1 MEKDQRKIKITVEGM
16 TCANCASGIKKH
28 LINKGLD
35 NVNVNF
41 STGEASCTINQKQT
55 KNQIENIIKKLGYT
69 IVSVKNND
77 EKGLSKVERYF
88 YFTLFFTLP
97 LFSHMF
103 FPKGSIIQNP
113 LLQFMLC
120 LPVYIIGISY
130 FGKSAWSSIKTGIPN
145 MDVLIFTGSSA
156 AFFYSIYGWLINYG
170 TPAVHHYLFFETS
183 ATIITLVLLGNV
195 LEHKSVKKTTT
206 AIGDL
211 TAIQQVIAKK
221 EVDGKI
227 IEVNFED
234 IRVNDILVINSGD
247 KIPTD
252 GIIISGT
259 SYIDESMITGESI
272 PIDKTKGDKVIG
284 GTIITDGNLK
294 IKATK
299 IGDDT
304 LLSQIIELVKNAQN
318 NKPNIQ
324 KLGDQVSAVFVPVVL
339 TISLAT
345 FFIGHYFFNIEM
357 QDAFLRSIAVLVISC
372 PCAMGLATPTAVMV
386 GIGRA
391 AKNGILIKGG
401 DTLEK
406 LASIKNIVFDKTGTL
421 TTGKFTVS
429 EFTALSGKEENNIK
443 NIIYNIEQHS
453 SHPIAKSLCN
463 AFKENYSPLKLSGI
477 TEDKGKSISA
487 KIENNTY
494 TIGSS
499 KIYSSDIQHDLFV
512 LKNNEL
518 IATLNINDELKIN
531 TDSVISTLHE
541 RGYITTLLSGDKKEK
556 CNNISTK
563 LGIKT
568 TFSEQLP
575 IDKIEKIE
583 SLVNVNKT
591 AMVGDGI
598 NDAPALAKATIGIS
612 LGNATEIAIQSADV
626 VLLNNE
632 DLSQLPETMQIG
644 KHTLLTIKQ
653 NLFWAFAYNIVAI
666 PIAVM
671 GLLNPM
677 WGALFMAFSDVI
689 VIGNSI
695 RLRYKKIF

>member
-1 MEKDQRKIKITVEGM
+1 M
-16 TCANCASGIKKH
+16 TCANCAAGIKKH
-28 LINKGLD
+28 LENKGLQD
-35 NVNVNF
+35 VNVNF
-41 STGEASCTINQKQT
+41 STGEASWEND
-55 KNQIENIIKKLGYT
+55 KNQDKNDVAKTITSLGYK
-69 IVSVKNND
+69 IKSSSKEE
-77 EKGLSKVERYF
+77 EKGLSKVEKYF
-88 YFTLFFTLP
+88 YFTLIFTLP

-113 LLQFMLC
+113 LLQFILC
-120 LPVYIIGISY
+120 LPVYIIGVSY
-130 FGKSAWSSIKTGIPN
+130 FGKSAWGSIKTGVPN

-211 TAIQQVIAKK
+211 TAIQKVIAKK
-221 EVDGKI
+221 EIEGKI
-227 IEVNFED
+227 TEVNFED
-234 IRVNDILVINSGD
+234 IRVDDILVINSGD

-259 SYIDESMITGESI
+259 SYIDESMITGESF
-272 PIDKTKGDKVIG
+272 PVNKSVDNQVIG
-284 GTIITDGNLK
+284 GTIITEGSIK

-339 TISLAT
+339 TISIAT
-345 FFIGHYFFNIEM
+345 FFIGHYFFNIEI

-406 LASIKNIVFDKTGTL
+406 LASIKTIVFDKTGTL
-421 TTGKFTVS
+421 TTGKFIVSQFTV
-429 EFTALSGKEENNIK
+429 LDGDENDVK

-463 AFKENYSPLKLSGI
+463 AFQENSSLLKLSDI
-477 TEDKGKSISA
+477 TEEKGISISA
-487 KIENNTY
+487 NFDDNIY

-499 KIYSSDIQHDLFV
+499 KIYSSPEKYDLFV
-512 LKNNEL
+512 LKNKEL
-518 IATLNINDELKIN
+518 IATLNISDELKTN
-531 TDSVISTLHE
+531 TDLVISSLHK
-541 RGYITTLLSGDKKEK
+541 RGYTTTLLSGDKKEK
-556 CNNISTK
+556 CNQIASE
-563 LGIKT
+563 LGIT
-568 TFSEQLP
+568 TTYSEQLP
-575 IDKIEKIE
+575 QDKIAKIE
-583 SLVNVNKT
+583 ELVSSNKT

-612 LGNATEIAIQSADV
+612 LGNATQIAIQSADV

-632 DLSQLPETMQIG
+632 DLSQLPQTMQIG

-695 RLRYKKIF
+695 RLRYKNIF

>member
-1 MEKDQRKIKITVEGM
+1 M
-16 TCANCASGIKKH
+16 TCANCAAGIKKH
-28 LINKGLD
+28 LENKGLQD
-35 NVNVNF
+35 VNVNF
-41 STGEASCTINQKQT
+41 STGEASWEND
-55 KNQIENIIKKLGYT
+55 KNQDKNDVAKTITSLGYK
-69 IVSVKNND
+69 IKSSSKEE
-77 EKGLSKVERYF
+77 EKGLSKVEKYF
-88 YFTLFFTLP
+88 YFTLIFTLP

-113 LLQFMLC
+113 LLQFILC
-120 LPVYIIGISY
+120 LPVYIIGVSY
-130 FGKSAWSSIKTGIPN
+130 FGKSAWGSIKTGVPN

-211 TAIQQVIAKK
+211 TAIQKVIAKK
-221 EVDGKI
+221 EIEGKI
-227 IEVNFED
+227 TEVNFED

-272 PIDKTKGDKVIG
+272 PIDKTTGDEVIG

-345 FFIGHYFFNIEM
+345 FFIGHYFFNIEI

-406 LASIKNIVFDKTGTL
+406 LASIKTIVFDKTGTL
-421 TTGKFTVS
+421 TTGKFIVSQFTV
-429 EFTALSGKEENNIK
+429 LDGDENDVK

-463 AFKENYSPLKLSGI
+463 AFQENSSLLKLSDI
-477 TEDKGKSISA
+477 TEEKGISISA
-487 KIENNTY
+487 NIDDNIY

-499 KIYSSDIQHDLFV
+499 KIYSSPEKYDLFV
-512 LKNNEL
+512 LKNKEL
-518 IATLNINDELKIN
+518 IATLNISDELKTN
-531 TDSVISTLHE
+531 TDLVISSLHK
-541 RGYITTLLSGDKKEK
+541 RGYTTTLLSGDKKEK
-556 CNNISTK
+556 CNQIASE
-563 LGIKT
+563 LGIT
-568 TFSEQLP
+568 TTYSEQLP
-575 IDKIEKIE
+575 QDKIVKIE
-583 SLVNVNKT
+583 ELVSSNKT

-612 LGNATEIAIQSADV
+612 LGNATQIAIQSADV

-632 DLSQLPETMQIG
+632 DLSQLPQTMQIG

-695 RLRYKKIF
+695 RLRYKNIF

>member
-1 MEKDQRKIKITVEGM
+1 MKIETKKLKLEVEGM
-16 TCANCASGIKKH
+16 TCANCAAGIKKH
-28 LINKGLD
+28 LESKGLQD
-35 NVNVNF
+35 VNVNF
-41 STGEASCTINQKQT
+41 STGEASWEND
-55 KNQIENIIKKLGYT
+55 KNQDKNDVAKTIISLGYK
-69 IVSVKNND
+69 IKSSSKEE
-77 EKGLSKVERYF
+77 EKGLSKVEKYF
-88 YFTLFFTLP
+88 YFTLIFTLP

-113 LLQFMLC
+113 LLQFILC
-120 LPVYIIGISY
+120 LPVYIIGVSY
-130 FGKSAWSSIKTGIPN
+130 FGKSAWGSIKTGVPN

-211 TAIQQVIAKK
+211 TAIQKVIAKK
-221 EVDGKI
+221 EIEGKI
-227 IEVNFED
+227 TEVNFED

-272 PIDKTKGDKVIG
+272 PIDKTIGDEVIG

-345 FFIGHYFFNIEM
+345 FFIGHYFFNIEI

-406 LASIKNIVFDKTGTL
+406 LASIKTIVFDKTGTL
-421 TTGKFTVS
+421 TTGKFIVSQFTV
-429 EFTALSGKEENNIK
+429 LDGDENDVK

-463 AFKENYSPLKLSGI
+463 AFQENSSLLKLSDI
-477 TEDKGKSISA
+477 TEEKGISISA
-487 KIENNTY
+487 NIDDNIY

-499 KIYSSDIQHDLFV
+499 KIYSSPEKYDLFV
-512 LKNNEL
+512 LKNKEL
-518 IATLNINDELKIN
+518 IATLNISDELKTN
-531 TDSVISTLHE
+531 TDLVISSLHK
-541 RGYITTLLSGDKKEK
+541 RGYTTTLLSGDKKEK
-556 CNNISTK
+556 CNQIASE
-563 LGIKT
+563 LGIT
-568 TFSEQLP
+568 TTYSEQLP
-575 IDKIEKIE
+575 QDKIVKIE
-583 SLVNVNKT
+583 ELVSSNKT

-612 LGNATEIAIQSADV
+612 LGNATQIAIQSADV

-632 DLSQLPETMQIG
+632 DLSQLPQTMQIG

-695 RLRYKKIF
+695 RLRYKNIF

>member
-1 MEKDQRKIKITVEGM
+1 MKIEAKKLKLEVEGM
-16 TCANCASGIKKH
+16 TCANCAAGIKKH
-28 LINKGLD
+28 LKNKGLQD
-35 NVNVNF
+35 VNVNF
-41 STGEASCTINQKQT
+41 STGEASWKND
-55 KNQIENIIKKLGYT
+55 KNQDKNDVAKTITSLGYK
-69 IVSVKNND
+69 IKSSSKEE
-77 EKGLSKVERYF
+77 EKGLSKVEKYF
-88 YFTLFFTLP
+88 YFTLIFTLP

-103 FPKGSIIQNP
+103 LPKGSIIQNP
-113 LLQFMLC
+113 LLQFILC
-120 LPVYIIGISY
+120 LPVYFIGVSY
-130 FGKSAWSSIKTGIPN
+130 FGKSAWGSIKTGVPN

-195 LEHKSVKKTTT
+195 MEHKSVKKTTT

-211 TAIQQVIAKK
+211 TAIQKVIAKK
-221 EVDGKI
+221 EIEGKI
-227 IEVNFED
+227 TEVNFED
-234 IRVNDILVINSGD
+234 IRVDDILVINSGD

-259 SYIDESMITGESI
+259 SYIDESMITGESF
-272 PIDKTKGDKVIG
+272 PVNKSVDNQVIG
-284 GTIITDGNLK
+284 GTIITEGSIK

-318 NKPNIQ
+318 IKPNIQ

-345 FFIGHYFFNIEM
+345 FFIGYYFFNIEI

-406 LASIKNIVFDKTGTL
+406 LASIKTIVFDKTGTL
-421 TTGKFTVS
+421 TTGKFIVSQFTV
-429 EFTALSGKEENNIK
+429 LDGDENDVK

-463 AFKENYSPLKLSGI
+463 AFKENSSLLKISDI
-477 TEDKGKSISA
+477 TEEKGISISA
-487 KIENNTY
+487 NIDENIY

-499 KIYSSDIQHDLFV
+499 KIYSSTEKYDLFV
-512 LKNNEL
+512 LKNKEL
-518 IATLNINDELKIN
+518 IATLNISDELKKN
-531 TDSVISTLHE
+531 TDLVISSLHK
-541 RGYITTLLSGDKKEK
+541 RGYTTTLLSGDKKEK
-556 CNNISTK
+556 CNQIASE
-563 LGIKT
+563 LGIT
-568 TFSEQLP
+568 TTYSEQLP
-575 IDKIEKIE
+575 QDKIVKIE
-583 SLVNVNKT
+583 ELVSSNKT
-591 AMVGDGI
+591 AMLGDGI

-612 LGNATEIAIQSADV
+612 LGNATQIAIQSADV

-632 DLSQLPETMQIG
+632 DLSQLTQTMQIG

-695 RLRYKKIF
+695 RLRYKNIF

>member
-1 MEKDQRKIKITVEGM
+1 MKIESKKIKIQVEGM
-16 TCANCASGIKKH
+16 TCANCAAGIKKH
-28 LINKGLD
+28 LINKGLQD
-35 NVNVNF
+35 VNVNF
-41 STGEASCTINQKQT
+41 STGEASCKLNNTQT
-55 KNQIENIIKKLGYT
+55 QEEVESLIKKIGYT
-69 IVSVKNND
+69 IPTTKQKEN
-77 EKGLSKVERYF
+77 GLSKVEKYF

-103 FPKGSIIQNP
+103 FPKGNFIQNP
-113 LLQFMLC
+113 FLQLALC

-130 FGKSAWSSIKTGIPN
+130 FGKSAWSSLKTGIPN

-156 AFFYSIYGWLINYG
+156 AFFYSIFGWLINYG
-170 TPAVHHYLFFETS
+170 TPEVHHYLFFETT

-211 TAIQQVIAKK
+211 SAIQQVIAKK
-221 EVDGKI
+221 EINGKI
-227 IEVNFED
+227 TEVSYEEIEVD
-234 IRVNDILVINSGD
+234 DILIINSGD

-252 GIIISGT
+252 SVIISG
-259 SYIDESMITGESI
+259 SAYIDESMITGESI
-272 PIDKTKGDKVIG
+272 PVNKKEGDEVIG
-284 GTIITDGNLK
+284 GTIITEGNLK
-294 IKATK
+294 IKAIK
-299 IGDDT
+299 VGDDT

-339 TISLAT
+339 AISIGT
-345 FFIGHYFFNIEM
+345 YFISHYFFNIEM

-421 TTGKFTVS
+421 TTGKFIVS
-429 EFTALSGKEENNIK
+429 EFTVLSEDESNVK

-463 AFKENYSPLKLSGI
+463 AFQENSSPLQLTNINEEKGI
-477 TEDKGKSISA
+477 SISA
-487 KIENNTY
+487 KIDKNTY

-499 KIYSSDIQHDLFV
+499 KIYATPKQHDLFV
-512 LKNNEL
+512 LKNNVL
-518 IATLNINDELKIN
+518 IATINISDELKIN
-531 TDSVISTLHE
+531 TDLVISSLHK
-541 RGYITTLLSGDKKEK
+541 RGYTTTLLSGDKKEK
-556 CNNISTK
+556 CDILSSE

-575 IDKIEKIE
+575 QEKIEKIE
-583 SLVNVNKT
+583 SLVNINKT

-612 LGNATEIAIQSADV
+612 LGNATQIAIQSADV

-632 DLSQLPETMQIG
+632 DLSQLPQTMQIG

-653 NLFWAFAYNIVAI
+653 NLFWAFAYNLVAI

>member
-1 MEKDQRKIKITVEGM
+1 MKIETKKLKLEVEGM
-16 TCANCASGIKKH
+16 TCANCAAGIKKH
-28 LINKGLD
+28 LENKGLQD
-35 NVNVNF
+35 VNVNF
-41 STGEASCTINQKQT
+41 STGEASWEND
-55 KNQIENIIKKLGYT
+55 KNQDKNDVAKTITSLGYK
-69 IVSVKNND
+69 IKSSSKEE
-77 EKGLSKVERYF
+77 EKGLSKVEKYF
-88 YFTLFFTLP
+88 YFTLIFTLP

-113 LLQFMLC
+113 LLQFILC
-120 LPVYIIGISY
+120 LPVYIIGVSY
-130 FGKSAWSSIKTGIPN
+130 FGKSAWGSIKTGVPN

-211 TAIQQVIAKK
+211 TAIQKVIAKK
-221 EVDGKI
+221 EIEGKI
-227 IEVNFED
+227 TEVNFED

-272 PIDKTKGDKVIG
+272 PIDKTTGDEVIG

-345 FFIGHYFFNIEM
+345 FFIGHYFFNIEI

-406 LASIKNIVFDKTGTL
+406 LASIKTIVFDKTGTL
-421 TTGKFTVS
+421 TTGKFIVSQFTVLDGD
-429 EFTALSGKEENNIK
+429 EDDVK

-463 AFKENYSPLKLSGI
+463 AFQENSSPLQLTNINEEKGI
-477 TEDKGKSISA
+477 SISA
-487 KIENNTY
+487 KIDENTY

-499 KIYSSDIQHDLFV
+499 KIYATPKQHDLFV

-518 IATLNINDELKIN
+518 IATINISDELKIN
-531 TDSVISTLHE
+531 TDLVISSLHK
-541 RGYITTLLSGDKKEK
+541 RGYTTTLLSGDKKEK
-556 CNNISTK
+556 CNQIASE
-563 LGIKT
+563 LGIT
-568 TFSEQLP
+568 TTYSEQLP
-575 IDKIEKIE
+575 QDKIVKIE
-583 SLVNVNKT
+583 ELVSSNKT

-612 LGNATEIAIQSADV
+612 LGNATQIAIQSADV

-632 DLSQLPETMQIG
+632 DLSQLPQTMQIG

-695 RLRYKKIF
+695 RLRYKNIF

>member
-1 MEKDQRKIKITVEGM
+1 MKIETKKLKLEVEGM
-16 TCANCASGIKKH
+16 TCANCALGIKKH
-28 LINKGLD
+28 LENKGLQD
-35 NVNVNF
+35 VNVNF
-41 STGEASCTINQKQT
+41 STGEASWKND
-55 KNQIENIIKKLGYT
+55 KNQDKNDVAKTITSLGYKIKST
-69 IVSVKNND
+69 SEEE
-77 EKGLSKVERYF
+77 EKGLSKVEKYF
-88 YFTLFFTLP
+88 YFTLIFTLP

-113 LLQFMLC
+113 LLQFILC
-120 LPVYIIGISY
+120 LPVYIIGVSY
-130 FGKSAWSSIKTGIPN
+130 FGKSAWGSIKTGIPN

-195 LEHKSVKKTTT
+195 LEHKSVKKTTR

-211 TAIQQVIAKK
+211 TAIQKVIAKK
-221 EVDGKI
+221 EIEGKI

-272 PIDKTKGDKVIG
+272 PIDKTKGDEVIG

-345 FFIGHYFFNIEM
+345 FFIGHYFFNIEI

-406 LASIKNIVFDKTGTL
+406 LASIKTIVFDKTGTL
-421 TTGKFTVS
+421 TTGKFEVS
-429 EFTALSGKEENNIK
+429 ELNIITGDDAEVK

-453 SHPIAKSLCN
+453 SHPIAKSLCQ
-463 AFKENYSPLKLSGI
+463 AFEVNSLKLELSDI
-477 TEDKGKSISA
+477 LEKKGVSISA
-487 KIENNTY
+487 KYNNETY

-499 KIYSSDIQHDLFV
+499 KIIDSDKKHDLFL

-518 IATLNINDELKIN
+518 IATLNIVDQVKPN
-531 TDSVISTLHE
+531 TKTILGNLEKLNYST
-541 RGYITTLLSGDKKEK
+541 ILLSGDKKEK
-556 CNNISTK
+556 CNPLANKLNIN
-563 LGIKT
+563 T
-568 TFSEQLP
+568 TLSEQLP
-575 IDKIEKIE
+575 QDKILKIE
-583 SLVNVNKT
+583 ELVKTNPT

-612 LGNATEIAIQSADV
+612 LGNATQVAIQSADV

-632 DLSQLPETMQIG
+632 DLSQLPQTMQIG

-695 RLRYKKIF
+695 RLRYKNIF

>member
-1 MEKDQRKIKITVEGM
+1 MKIETKKLKLEVEGM
-16 TCANCASGIKKH
+16 SCANCAAGIKKH
-28 LINKGLD
+28 LENKGLQD
-35 NVNVNF
+35 VNVNF
-41 STGEASCTINQKQT
+41 STGEASWEND
-55 KNQIENIIKKLGYT
+55 KNQDKNDVAKTITSLGYK
-69 IVSVKNND
+69 IKSSSKEE
-77 EKGLSKVERYF
+77 EKGLSKVEKYF
-88 YFTLFFTLP
+88 YFTLIFTLP

-113 LLQFMLC
+113 LLQFILC
-120 LPVYIIGISY
+120 LPVYIIGVSY
-130 FGKSAWSSIKTGIPN
+130 FGKSAWGSIKTGIPN

-211 TAIQQVIAKK
+211 TAIQKVIAKK
-221 EVDGKI
+221 EIEGKI
-227 IEVNFED
+227 TEVNFED
-234 IRVNDILVINSGD
+234 IRVDDILVINSGD

-272 PIDKTKGDKVIG
+272 PIDKTTGDEVIG

-345 FFIGHYFFNIEM
+345 FIIGHYFFNIEI

-406 LASIKNIVFDKTGTL
+406 LASIKTIVFDKTGTL
-421 TTGKFTVS
+421 TTGKFIVSQFTV
-429 EFTALSGKEENNIK
+429 LDGDENDVK

-463 AFKENYSPLKLSGI
+463 AFQENSSLLKLSDI
-477 TEDKGKSISA
+477 TEEKGISISA
-487 KIENNTY
+487 NIDDNIY

-499 KIYSSDIQHDLFV
+499 KIYSSPEKYDLFV
-512 LKNNEL
+512 LKNKEL
-518 IATLNINDELKIN
+518 IATLNISDELKTN
-531 TDSVISTLHE
+531 TDLVISSLHK
-541 RGYITTLLSGDKKEK
+541 RGYTTTLLSGDKKEK
-556 CNNISTK
+556 CNQIASE
-563 LGIKT
+563 LGIT
-568 TFSEQLP
+568 TTYSEQLP
-575 IDKIEKIE
+575 QDKITKIE
-583 SLVNVNKT
+583 ELVSSNKT

-612 LGNATEIAIQSADV
+612 LGNATQIAIQSADV

-632 DLSQLPETMQIG
+632 DLSQLPQTMQIG

-695 RLRYKKIF
+695 RLRYKNIF